1 MNNIIMLLIAVDDE
15 TLRSRC
21 ISAFSLPNI
30 NLIKCGA
37 DNVLIEVTVMKYK
50 PHAVIISSDNLE
62 KRIARSLVK
71 DLSAMNQ
78 SPIIINLYTYE
89 NYGLIEDLE
98 NLGVSRSYSAPFD
111 LEQIAA
117 DVCNLCSLIPG
128 DVKEGFGEIRR
139 RIYDVMCIFNFNNSM
154 QGYNYIREAIFIVVT
169 QMNGKFNFS
178 KDIYPKIAEKYEIS
192 AASVERAIR
201 VSISNSWKR
210 TNENIRRMFF
220 NRNSLKNYNKPT
232 NSEFIL
238 TISDYIKSEFSDFLD
253 EVKKEKELLTS
264 DNSR

>member
-1 MNNIIMLLIAVDDE
+1 
-15 TLRSRC
+15 
-21 ISAFSLPNI
+21 
-30 NLIKCGA
+30 
-37 DNVLIEVTVMKYK
+37 
-50 PHAVIISSDNLE
+50 
-62 KRIARSLVK
+62 
-71 DLSAMNQ
+71 
-78 SPIIINLYTYE
+78 
-89 NYGLIEDLE
+89 
-98 NLGVSRSYSAPFD
+98 
-111 LEQIAA
+111 
-117 DVCNLCSLIPG
+117 
-128 DVKEGFGEIRR
+128 
-139 RIYDVMCIFNFNNSM
+139 
-154 QGYNYIREAIFIVVT
+154 
-169 QMNGKFNFS
+169 MNGKFNFS